1 MNKKAII
8 SLILFFIS
16 FFASLFFNIENIK
29 IPYLK
34 GIYKEVQVDII
45 FKNSAPNVFY
55 DNNEIKNFIKIDKN
69 HYLYKTKNTKLI
81 KKISFNNS
89 KNIEKG
95 MIYIGNDIKF
105 LDGNTNEYKINN
117 DKTFLNKSVISFL
130 SFFYN
135 PQFYI
140 IPYIFLFLFLYNFKF
155 NIKTKNALIVLIL
168 LGFILKLTQINNIPF
183 WDDEI
188 FVLRATAPYSN
199 LIELFN
205 DPGNPPLYFILF
217 KIYRTIINNP
227 EFYRF
232 SSVILGVIFNIC
244 FYIYIKSTFGKKSAL
259 IGLSFITINIIL
271 IYFSQEIRCYMLLAI
286 LAIIVQYF
294 LFKFNKKN
302 QFYYL
307 FSTIAILYTHFYAS
321 FLILF
326 NFIFGLSIFK
336 NKTKIK
342 NFILINLITF
352 LSYVPLLIQ
361 KKSSITS
368 NFNSW
373 IGVPNLESYVL
384 TINTLFGSIFMMV
397 AIFAILLFLYKKTN
411 TKNKLF
417 IKYHIFCIGFVI
429 LCAILVSY
437 SIKPIY
443 CYRYFYI
450 VFPCTLALISYI
462 FSYFLTKKAGYIL
475 IFLFIFLLN
484 FRLNEQ
490 NLFCNHSLFLN
501 FVNHDIDKSKNN
513 YILLSDTTKGY
524 KEFEIENAKMMYLPV
539 NQGIKVF
546 EFEKYYIKTPCVIY
560 LLNFYLDDFTL
571 KNAKNIELYK
581 SPLGVFCKIEF

>member
-8 SLILFFIS
+8 FLILFIIS
-16 FFASLFFNIENIK
+16 FFASLFFNAKEIK

-34 GIYKEVQVDII
+34 GLYKEIQLDII
-45 FKNSAPNVFY
+45 FKNSTSKIFF
-55 DNNEIKNFIKIDKN
+55 DNKEIKNHIKIDEN
-69 HYLYKTKNTKLI
+69 HYLYKTKNTQPI
-81 KKISFNNS
+81 KKISFDNS

-95 MIYIGNDIKF
+95 MIYIGNEIQFINSDI
-105 LDGNTNEYKINN
+105 NEYKINN
-117 DKTFLNKSVISFL
+117 NKTLLDKCIISFL

-140 IPYIFLFLFLYNFKF
+140 VSYIFLFLFLYNFKF
-155 NIKTKNALIVLIL
+155 NIKTKNILIL
-168 LGFILKLTQINNIPF
+168 LISLGFILKTAQINNIPF

-217 KIYRTIINNP
+217 KIYRTIVNNP

-232 SSVILGVIFNIC
+232 SSVILGIIFNIC
-244 FYIYIKSTFGKKSAL
+244 FYIYVKSTFGKKSAL

-271 IYFSQEIRCYMLLAI
+271 IYFSQEIRCYMLLAL
-286 LAIIVQYF
+286 LAIICQYF
-294 LFKFNKKN
+294 LFKFNKKTR
-302 QFYYL
+302 FYYL

-321 FLILF
+321 FLVLY

-342 NFILINLITF
+342 SFIIVNLIAF
-352 LSYVPLLIQ
+352 LSYIPLLIQ

-368 NFNSW
+368 AFNSW
-373 IGVPNLESYVL
+373 IGIPNFESYIL
-384 TINTLFGSIFMMV
+384 TINTLFGSIFMMGT
-397 AIFAILLFLYKKTN
+397 ILLTLIYLYRKT
-411 TKNKLF
+411 TSKNKLF
-417 IKYHIFCIGFVI
+417 IKYNIFCIGFVI

-437 SIKPIY
+437 LIKPIY

-450 VFPCTLALISYI
+450 VYPCVLALISYI
-462 FSYFLTKKAGYIL
+462 FGCFLNKKTGYIL
-475 IFLFIFLLN
+475 IFLFIPLLN

-490 NLFCNHSLFLN
+490 NLFCNHNLFLN
-501 FVNHDIDKSKNN
+501 FVQHDIDISKNN
-513 YILLSDTTKGY
+513 YILMSDTTKGY
-524 KEFEIENAKMMYLPV
+524 KEFEIQNAKMLYLPV

-546 EFEKYYIKTPCVIY
+546 EFEKYNIEKPSVIY
-560 LLNFYLDDFTL
+560 LLNFYLDDYTL

-581 SPLGVFCKIEF
+581 SPLGVFCKIEL